1 MDMMLPFKSGDILI
15 KELRDSKDI
24 DKIPSVEYYQTI
36 GDSEMIDP
44 SRDENEQETYIS
56 ELQSIMEEIT
66 RQTTFNVSLDYKN
79 SGIVSNVVI
88 ERVENEDTEV
98 IEE

>member
-1 MDMMLPFKSGDILI
+1 MKVLINNLI
-15 KELRDSKDI
+15 KNARDNSNDI
-24 DKIPSVEYYQTI
+24 DKIPSVEYYKTI

-44 SRDENEQETYIS
+44 SRDENEQETYTS

-66 RQTTFNVSLDYKN
+66 RQTTFNVSFDYKN